1 MRRSPNRLHRTKCA
15 CDDNATRVEPF
26 DYQHWLTVA
35 RRHSRRASDAPDLL
49 QDSLIDALRVGR
61 TDFSNEATKRWFAGV
76 IRNRAAM
83 QARGE
88 GRRKRRE
95 ATVAG
100 RVPSTTP
107 PQPVPADLFVES
119 LPPSARRVAVLVI
132 AGLNRDEIVAA
143 LKIAPTAFRQRLAT
157 IRRTWT
163 KLPASQRD
171 QLSIDAPNHVNGID
185 LGLLR
190 QALLANVRRLGGI
203 GTHDPDGHLI
213 VLSEP
218 RSQDAPSRQQK
229 RKEKRNG

>member
-1 MRRSPNRLHRTKCA
+1 MIT
-15 CDDNATRVEPF
+15 ATPVDMF

-35 RRHSRRASDAPDLL
+35 GRHSRLASEAADLL
-49 QDSLIDALRVGR
+49 QDSLLEALRARR
-61 TDFSNEATKRWFAGV
+61 TDFADEATQRWFTGV

-95 ATVAG
+95 TIVRQRDRATTS
-100 RVPSTTP
+100 RSVPS
-107 PQPVPADLFVES
+107 QSFVET

-132 AGLNRDEIVAA
+132 AGLNRHEIIAA
-143 LKIAPTAFRQRLAT
+143 LKIAPTAFRQRLTT
-157 IRRTWT
+157 IRRAWL
-163 KLPASQRD
+163 KLPPSERA
-171 QLSIDAPNHVNGID
+171 QLSIDAPHPLNGIE

-190 QALLANVRRLGGI
+190 RALLANVRRLGGV

-218 RSQDAPSRQQK
+218 RSQSSARRQQK
-229 RKEKRNG
+229 WKENRNG